1 MISLVVMGVA
11 YPTPLFGQANDNV
24 SEFKRLL
31 ATVYGASGGNPLCTV
46 EITKAAIA
54 IATAG
59 ISAAEVS
66 ALPSQKKNAD
76 AEDAVSP
83 TDKPVNS
90 NNNDDDK
97 APLLDEAAPSSSS
110 SPITTAPQP
119 RQNKKRSNIT
129 KSFLLATNAAA
140 TVTQAQENSL
150 GGGDGAVANVIQAQM
165 EQYRSVYEGNSDLK
179 FHNLRRIFD
188 HVTLTVQPSRLEE
201 IILFRFDQ
209 LSSKAQF
216 LLRVCSVAGFKGAP
230 FSAMMLAG
238 IVPMFAAAKTQEE
251 IFDAITAGHF
261 DRYPFVHPFFFRTL
275 SCTPS
280 LTFSDFL

>member
-1 MISLVVMGVA
+1 MGVA
-11 YPTPLFGQANDNV
+11 YPVPLFGQTDEDNI

-31 ATVYGASGGNPLCTV
+31 STVYGASGGNPLCAV
-46 EITKAAIA
+46 EITKAALA

-59 ISAAEVS
+59 ISSLE
-66 ALPSQKKNAD
+66 LPIHPSKTSHD
-76 AEDAVSP
+76 S
-83 TDKPVNS
+83 VNHTARS
-90 NNNDDDK
+90 NNNNEDG
-97 APLLDEAAPSSSS
+97 AS
-110 SPITTAPQP
+110 SPTATKQP
-119 RQNKKRSNIT
+119 HQNKKRSNIT

-140 TVTQAQENSL
+140 AVTQAQENSL
-150 GGGDGAVANVIQAQM
+150 EGGDGGVAHVIQAQM
-165 EQYRSVYEGNSDLK
+165 EQYRSIYEGNSELK

-201 IILFRFDQ
+201 IVLFRFDQ

-251 IFDAITAGHF
+251 IFDAITAGKV
-261 DRYPFVHPFFFRTL
+261 DRYP
-275 SCTPS
+275 
-280 LTFSDFL
+280 